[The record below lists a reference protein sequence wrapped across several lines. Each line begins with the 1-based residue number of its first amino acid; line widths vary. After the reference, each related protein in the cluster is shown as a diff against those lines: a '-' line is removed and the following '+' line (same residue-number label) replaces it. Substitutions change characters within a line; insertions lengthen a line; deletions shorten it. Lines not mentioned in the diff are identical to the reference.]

1 MSHSGIKKAAV
12 NFPIDIVYAWAN
24 GSDPHYQRLLAQV
37 SRKGMEYARF
47 AESNELFYSLYSV
60 YKFAPWVRKIFII
73 IADYQNPNL
82 HDLPPSLVSK
92 ITLIRQSEI
101 MPSDT
106 LPTFNSMAI
115 ETVLHLIPDLSE
127 HFIYFNDDTMLG
139 NHVQPTDFFT
149 PNGEGYFFEK
159 WLPRMFFQPI
169 RLLWPEFNYLYQTLT
184 LHRQIVKK
192 SHRSTVLWHGLHHCQ
207 PCRKS
212 IFEALWQHPITKAV
226 LNTTLHSQLRA
237 NNNIQPTALMHL
249 TGLESGSMHARKM
262 PISSHLFIKLHHYNM
277 LYHVQLLLLKKFKPK
292 FLCFNSELK
301 NPSILEQQM
310 NQALQAYFEINTNQM
325 NKISYPN
332 D

>member
-1 MSHSGIKKAAV
+1 MSQSCIKKTPV

-24 GSDPHYQRLLAQV
+24 GNDPQYQKLLAQV
-37 SRKGMEYARF
+37 SRKGIDYARF

-60 YKFAPWVRKIFII
+60 YKFAPWVRKIFIVV
-73 IADYQNPNL
+73 ADYQNPNFQ
-82 HDLPPSLVSK
+82 DLPPSLVSK
-92 ITLIRQSEI
+92 ITLVRQHQI
-101 MPSDT
+101 MPT
-106 LPTFNSMAI
+106 NALPTFNSMAI

-149 PNGEGYFFEK
+149 SNGEGYFFKK

-169 RLLWPEFNYLYQTLT
+169 RFLWPEFNYLHRSIA
-184 LHRQIVKK
+184 LHRQIAKK
-192 SHRSTVLWHGLHHCQ
+192 KNNSAVFWHGLHHCQ

-212 IFEALWQHPITKAV
+212 IFAMLWQHPSTKDI
-226 LNTTLHSQLRA
+226 LHTTLHSQLRE

-249 TGLESGSMHARKM
+249 TGLESGSMHARQM

-277 LYHVQLLLLKKFKPK
+277 FFHIQLLLLKKLKPQ

-301 NPSILEQQM
+301 KPSVLEKQM
-310 NQALQAYFEINTNQM
+310 NQTLRAYFEINADPI
-325 NKISYPN
+325 NKVSYHY

>member
-1 MSHSGIKKAAV
+1 MSQSCIKKTPV
-12 NFPIDIVYAWAN
+12 HFPIDIVYAWADGN
-24 GSDPHYQRLLAQV
+24 DPQYQKLLAQV
-37 SRKGMEYARF
+37 SHKDMHYGRF

-60 YKFAPWVRKIFII
+60 YKFAPWIRKIFII
-73 IADYQNPNL
+73 VADYQNPNL
-82 HDLPPSLVSK
+82 HNLPSSLVNK
-92 ITLIRQSEI
+92 ITLVRQHEI
-101 MPSDT
+101 MPASA

-139 NHVQPTDFFT
+139 NHVQPTDFFS
-149 PNGEGYFFEK
+149 PNGEGYFFKK

-169 RLLWPEFNYLYQTLT
+169 RLLWPEFNYLHQSIT
-184 LHRQIVKK
+184 LHRQMVKK
-192 SHRSTVLWHGLHHCQ
+192 KNKSTVFWHGLHHCQ

-212 IFEALWQHPITKAV
+212 IFEMLWQHPEAKAI

-249 TGLESGSMHARKM
+249 TGLESGLMQARKM

-277 LYHVQLLLLKKFKPK
+277 FFHIQLLLLKKFKPQ

-301 NPSILEQQM
+301 KPSVLEK
-310 NQALQAYFEINTNQM
+310 QM
-325 NKISYPN
+325 NKALLAYFKINVDEVNKVSYQH